1 MLTASM
7 DRLTDFGGQAYAPRK
22 SKEFCAANGVS
33 CSRKHTLLCSGEHN
47 NPLLKRMLF
56 TWVFLLSMPLAL
68 VPFVGAKILRQIRL
82 DNSHQPPLAAT
93 LQTNAVRNYAFV
105 NAWVHECTK
114 SSVFPLLEALK
125 FQVSVISSRW
135 EAKLSTFECISDL
148 MVRYFNALTNY
159 WIDRSLNQHIDVSIA
174 KWLDEWIIV

>member
-33 CSRKHTLLCSGEHN
+33 CSRKHTLLCSDEHN

-93 LQTNAVRNYAFV
+93 LRTNAVRNYAFV

-135 EAKLSTFECISDL
+135 EAKLSTLECISDL
-148 MVRYFNALTNY
+148 MARYFNALTNY
-159 WIDRSLNQHIDVSIA
+159 WIDRSLYLHIYPAIHFFG
-174 KWLDEWIIV
+174 KKYI